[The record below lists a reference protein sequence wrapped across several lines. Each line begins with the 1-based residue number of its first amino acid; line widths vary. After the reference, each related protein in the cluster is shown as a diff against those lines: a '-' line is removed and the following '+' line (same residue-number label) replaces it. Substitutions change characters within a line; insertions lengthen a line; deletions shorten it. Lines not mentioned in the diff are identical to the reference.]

1 MEAICI
7 IQICFVFWKI
17 FSQPEFDNST
27 FDDNMLMYDNDVIID
42 SVFERF
48 NLLEVED
55 TYCRDQNLG
64 GPRLTKFTPVS
75 GMYRDWWCTF

>member
-1 MEAICI
+1 
-7 IQICFVFWKI
+7 
-17 FSQPEFDNST
+17 
-27 FDDNMLMYDNDVIID
+27 MLMYDNDVIID

-75 GMYRDWWCTF
+75 GMYRDW